1 MTDELLVKCR
11 YGWRQVVQLYRD
23 YLEIN
28 TTRYNLAD
36 LIYVLPT
43 CRRVLGKSSL
53 RLELCFKGQVVVLR
67 GISNLD
73 AAQEMIHYLQSRC
86 SSFSVR
92 ELQAQDALQVDA
104 MPDPPITQGGD
115 VIARWDTS
123 VMRVVQMPTT
133 PLAVPVQQVLTAF
146 KQSQGYVEQK
156 GSAADVG
163 EDQLPSGAQEEHLPR
178 TRVPLR
184 LLEGENAHYCTSAT
198 WCDEPLNDRAVYH
211 QRVKDQG
218 TLILT
223 NLRIIYLG
231 RKSQAVWG
239 YAHLV
244 QVTRRQEALVLLT
257 KQAAGQEI
265 FMVSSLEGA
274 EYLFQVLQ
282 RLKRPSQV
290 VEEAVRPVLESGG
303 EQAVPGNG
311 GLEPQNREVLADKDT
326 QVITRVADQEGPFAG
341 YEQHMEWL
349 EQLGI
354 TSL

>member
-28 TTRYNLAD
+28 ATRYNLAD
-36 LIYVLPT
+36 LIYVLPA

-86 SSFSVR
+86 SSASVR
-92 ELQAQDALQVDA
+92 EPQVQGTLPGDAIPEL
-104 MPDPPITQGGD
+104 PITQGDD

-133 PLAVPVQQVLTAF
+133 PLAVPVQLAHTAC
-146 KQSQGYVEQK
+146 KQRQEYVEQE
-156 GSAADVG
+156 GSVAEFGGV
-163 EDQLPSGAQEEHLPR
+163 QYQSGADEECLPCIK
-178 TRVPLR
+178 VPLR
-184 LLEGENAHYCTSAT
+184 LLEGENAHYCTFAT
-198 WCDEPLNDRAVYH
+198 WCDEPPNGSTMYH
-211 QRVKDQG
+211 YRVKDQG

-231 RKSQAVWG
+231 RKSQVVWG
-239 YAHLV
+239 YAQLV
-244 QVTRRQEALVLLT
+244 QITRRLEALVLRT

-265 FMVSSLEGA
+265 FTVSSLECA
-274 EYLFQVLQ
+274 EYLEHLLQ
-282 RLKRPSQV
+282 RLKRPSQI
-290 VEEAVRPVLESGG
+290 VEG
-303 EQAVPGNG
+303 AVPGDG
-311 GLEPQNREVLADKDT
+311 GPEQQNREVLADKDT
-326 QVITRVADQEGPFAG
+326 QEITRLADLESPFAG
-341 YEQHMEWL
+341 YEQHIEWL